1 MSGNYSVQKI
11 VKVNFPGKKKHLNL
25 CNFRFLTH
33 ILDSLGAKVKE
44 RLRKADRTSNE
55 AAEKNQEKDEE
66 DEDDEDDEDNND
78 KEKTKKKTKKV
89 KRLYTK
95 SEDKKVF
102 YIVNFKTKNI
112 LKFFNNNSS
121 IILSL
126 LK

>member
-11 VKVNFPGKKKHLNL
+11 DKVNFPGKKKPLNL
-25 CNFRFLTH
+25 CIFRFLTH

-44 RLRKADRTSNE
+44 RLQKADRTSNE

-66 DEDDEDDEDNND
+66 DEEDEDDEDDEDNNY

-102 YIVNFKTKNI
+102 LYC
-112 LKFFNNNSS
+112 
-121 IILSL
+121 
-126 LK
+126 